1 MEINKVAFG
10 NFSIGAKANN
20 AQKQEVKEEAQKAQA
35 GVGGQQSV
43 NAESVFSALNIAGM
57 QNLSQ
62 INRSERKEINPA
74 DYLSADRIADI
85 EAMMGKFDDG
95 VSKVADT
102 IEQELP
108 GFFAADAKNAL
119 AAKIFAGE

>member
-1 MEINKVAFG
+1 MEINKVTIG
-10 NFSIGAKANN
+10 NFSVRANTN
-20 AQKQEVKEEAQKAQA
+20 EAQKQEVKEEAQKAQK
-35 GVGGQQSV
+35 GVEQQNV
-43 NAESVFSALNIAGM
+43 DAESVFSAMNIAGM
-57 QNLSQ
+57 QNMAQVS
-62 INRSERKEINPA
+62 RAERKEVNPA

-95 VSKVADT
+95 VAKVADA

-119 AAKIFAGE
+119 AAKIFAAE

>member
-1 MEINKVAFG
+1 MEINKVVFG

-20 AQKQEVKEEAQKAQA
+20 TQQQEVKDEAQKAQT
-35 GVGGQQSV
+35 GVEQKDAY
-43 NAESVFSALNIAGM
+43 AESVFSAMNIAGM
-57 QNLSQ
+57 QNMTQ
-62 INRSERKEINPA
+62 IARAERKEINPA

-95 VSKVADT
+95 VGTVADT

-108 GFFAADAKNAL
+108 GFFAADVKNAL
-119 AAKIFAGE
+119 AAKIFAAG